1 MKKLLCVMIAA
12 LMVLS
17 LAACGGS
24 SAKASTPEK
33 TVGEL
38 MEAIKTL
45 DTEKIASISASGTIK
60 ISGFEEIPDSTLEV
74 LKSWASKLSYS
85 IENVETNEISSTV
98 KVAIKHADS
107 TPVIKLAIDDY
118 IQKVVS
124 MTLSGEAYDQ
134 DKLVSML
141 YESIDEM
148 AAKTETD
155 TAETEAEVGL
165 VLKDG
170 TWMIDTLSSEFTDVA
185 TSNMITAAQS
195 ILAGN

>member
-141 YESIDEM
+141 YESIEIGR
-148 AAKTETD
+148 ASCRER
-155 TAETEAEVGL
+155 V
-165 VLKDG
+165 
-170 TWMIDTLSSEFTDVA
+170 
-185 TSNMITAAQS
+185 
-195 ILAGN
+195 